1 MDLQHD
7 PWEEDED
14 QENVDLDSAED
25 LDDEDDEDSEPE
37 EIVISKEDWDLE
49 IEKDEESY
57 LWFLI
62 FAQNLIK
69 CLMYYTLKNT
79 QISMLQNLYRLHQ
92 FFVL

>member
-1 MDLQHD
+1 MELARKSSNFVPNPNRHCCDHGGHNDPMDLQHD

-57 LWFLI
+57 L
-62 FAQNLIK
+62 
-69 CLMYYTLKNT
+69 
-79 QISMLQNLYRLHQ
+79 
-92 FFVL
+92 